1 MYTINDI
8 LSTTFKNTLK
18 KTFPDLDLSQP
29 ANAVI
34 TPATKEEYGHYQF
47 NSALKL
53 AKDLK
58 LSPRVIAE
66 KICEQLPNDFEGA
79 SLFDKVEIAGPGFI
93 NLTLSKGIL
102 NKQLDSMFQNTRLGV
117 PELDNPQKVIVE
129 FSSPN
134 TAKEMHVGHLRS
146 TIIGECLARTMEFLG
161 HDVLRLNHI
170 GDWGTAF
177 GMLITYIKEHS
188 PDVLT
193 GKQTATL
200 QDLCAWYKASKLCFD
215 QDEDFK
221 KRSQLCVVALQAK
234 KSEELKAWKLIS
246 EISRK
251 AYQEIYD
258 LLDASLEERGES
270 FYNPMLQ
277 NTIDLL
283 EEKKLI
289 TVSNGAKCVF
299 VDGFEGRDGTPF
311 PLMVQKSDGGFNY
324 DTTDLAAMKHRV
336 EKEKA
341 ERIIVVV
348 DSGQSLH
355 FQLVEKVSEMAGF
368 LDPTRTQFNHVGF
381 GLVLGPDGKKF
392 KTRSGETVKLIDLL
406 TTSIQKAEETIRQR
420 TPDIPDEELRQASK
434 ALGIGA
440 VKYADLSCNRMSDY
454 SFSYDRML
462 RFDGNTACY
471 VMYAYVRIVSIQRK
485 VAKKV
490 QVSNSSNL
498 SLSHNSEQTLAAH
511 LIKFPDTIQSLSQE
525 LLPNKLTDFLFQ
537 LADKFNAFF
546 RDCRVEGSEEEAERL
561 YLCELTKRVL
571 EKGFHILSIPIVQ
584 KM

>member
-1 MYTINDI
+1 MYTISDI
-8 LSTTFKNTLK
+8 LSTTFKNTLR
-18 KTFPDLDLSQP
+18 KTFPDLDLEQP
-29 ANAVI
+29 ANVVI

-66 KICEQLPNDFEGA
+66 KIREQLPPDFEG
-79 SLFDKVEIAGPGFI
+79 SPLFEKVEIAGPGFI
-93 NLTLSKGIL
+93 NLTLSREIL
-102 NKQLDSMFQNTRLGV
+102 NRQLNEIFQSKRLGV
-117 PELDNPQKVIVE
+117 PELAKPQKVIVE

-146 TIIGECLARTMEFLG
+146 TIIGECLARTMEFIG

-193 GKQTATL
+193 GKQAATL

-221 KRSQLCVVALQAK
+221 KRSQLCVVSLQAK
-234 KSEELKAWKLIS
+234 ENEELKAWEIIS
-246 EISRK
+246 DISRK

-277 NTIDLL
+277 STIDLL

-324 DTTDLAAMKHRV
+324 DTTDLAAMKHRI

-368 LDPTRTQFNHVGF
+368 LDKAHTQFNHVGF

-406 TTSIQKAEETIRQR
+406 TTSIQKAEKIIKQR
-420 TPDIPDEELRQASK
+420 TPDIPDKELKQASK

-471 VMYAYVRIVSIQRK
+471 VMYAYVRIISIQRK
-485 VAKKV
+485 VGKEV
-490 QVSNSSNL
+490 QASNNFSFNHS
-498 SLSHNSEQTLAAH
+498 SEQALAAH
-511 LIKFPDTIQSLSQE
+511 LIKFPETIQGLSQD

-561 YLCELTKRVL
+561 YLCELTKRIL